1 LTNRATWDTIKLMR
15 KRIEL
20 HLTDMAHG
28 GDALGRHEGK
38 VIFVPYAIPGEEAL
52 VEIVEDKGS
61 YARGRL
67 VEILT
72 SSPYRTDPP
81 CPHFGPGKCG
91 GCQWQH
97 IAYQAQLELKAAV
110 VGDQLARLGR
120 LPDVPV
126 KPTIPSASPWHYRN
140 HVQFS
145 VGDDGRLG
153 FVATDGRRVE
163 AIEVCHLL
171 HPLLE
176 ELFAAL
182 NLELPEL
189 TRLSLRA
196 GVNTGDLMMIFE
208 TESDL
213 PPALE
218 SDLPVSCVLL
228 LSDGIPVNLVGN
240 NHITEVVAGRRFRI
254 SATSFFQVNTT
265 AAEELVR
272 LVSGYL
278 APAGDEVLLDAYC
291 GVGTFGLS
299 LADQVGQVIGVEENA
314 GAVADAC
321 LNAGELPNVELI
333 EGSVEAFLPH
343 LDRPIDLAVLDPPR
357 QGGKPE
363 VLAALIELAPRR
375 IVYVS
380 CDPAILARDARK
392 LTDGGYQLLEVQPV
406 DMFPQTYHIES
417 VALFRRSRS

>member
-1 LTNRATWDTIKLMR
+1 MR

-20 HLTDMAHG
+20 QLTDMAHG

-38 VIFVPYAIPGEEAL
+38 VVFVPYAIPGEEAL
-52 VEIVEDKGS
+52 VEITQDKGS
-61 YARGRL
+61 YARARL
-67 VEILT
+67 VEVLT
-72 SSPYRTDPP
+72 PSPHRTDPP

-97 IAYQAQLELKAAV
+97 MAYPAQLDFKAAV
-110 VGDQLARLGR
+110 VSDQLARLGR
-120 LPDVPV
+120 LPDAAV
-126 KPTIPSASPWHYRN
+126 KPAIPSASPWRYRN

-153 FVATDGRRVE
+153 FVATDGRR
-163 AIEVCHLL
+163 IETIETCYVM

-182 NLELPEL
+182 ELELPNL
-189 TRLSLRA
+189 TRLSLRT

-208 TESDL
+208 TEDDM

-218 SDLPVSCVLL
+218 SDLSISCVLL
-228 LSDGIPVNLVGN
+228 LSDGIPVNLFGN
-240 NHITEVVAGRRFRI
+240 NHITEVVAGRRFRV
-254 SATSFFQVNTT
+254 SATSFFQINTA
-265 AAEELVR
+265 AAEELIR
-272 LVSGYL
+272 LVGEYL
-278 APAGDEVLLDAYC
+278 APVGNEILLDAYC

-299 LADQVGQVIGVEENA
+299 LANRVSQVIGVEEDA

-333 EGSVEAFLPH
+333 EGSVEEFVPE

-357 QGGKPE
+357 QGCKPE
-363 VLAALIELAPRR
+363 TLTALIERGPRR

-380 CDPAILARDARK
+380 CDPATLARDARK
-392 LTDGGYQLLEVQPV
+392 LTDGGYPLVEVQPV

-417 VALFRRSRS
+417 VALFEKR

>member
-1 LTNRATWDTIKLMR
+1 MTNRPTWTTIRLME
-15 KRIEL
+15 KRFEL
-20 HLTDMAHG
+20 HLTNMAHG

-52 VEIVEDKGS
+52 VEIVEDKGR
-61 YARGRL
+61 YARARL
-67 VEILT
+67 VEIL
-72 SSPYRTDPP
+72 SPSPHRVDPP

-97 IAYQAQLELKAAV
+97 IAHLAQLVFKAAV

-126 KPTIPSASPWHYRN
+126 KRTIPSASPWHYRN
-140 HVQFS
+140 HIQFS
-145 VGDDGRLG
+145 VGDDSRLG

-163 AIEVCHLL
+163 PIEVCYLP

-182 NLELPEL
+182 DLELPGL
-189 TRLSLRA
+189 ARLSLRA
-196 GVNTGDLMMIFE
+196 GVNTGDQMMIFE
-208 TESDL
+208 THDDL

-228 LSDGIPVNLVGN
+228 LSDGTPVNLIGN
-240 NHITEVVAGRRFRI
+240 NYVTEVVAGRGFHI
-254 SATSFFQVNTT
+254 SATSFFQVNTA

-272 LVSGYL
+272 VVGEYL
-278 APAGDEVLLDAYC
+278 APAGDETLLDAYC
-291 GVGTFGLS
+291 GVGTFALS
-299 LADQVGQVIGVEENA
+299 LADKVGRVIGIEENA
-314 GAVADAC
+314 GAVADAR
-321 LNAGELPNVELI
+321 LNASGLSNVEFI
-333 EGSVEAFLPH
+333 QGAVEAVLPQ

-357 QGGKPE
+357 QGCKPE
-363 VLAALIELAPRR
+363 ALNALVELAPHR

-380 CDPAILARDARK
+380 CDPATLARDARK
-392 LTDGGYQLLEVQPV
+392 LTDGGYQLVEVQPV

-417 VALFRRSRS
+417 VALFEKW

>member
-1 LTNRATWDTIKLMR
+1 MG
-15 KRIEL
+15 KRFEL

-38 VIFVPYAIPGEEAL
+38 VIFVPYAIPGEKAL
-52 VEIVEDKGS
+52 VEIIEDKGR

-67 VEILT
+67 VEIL
-72 SSPYRTDPP
+72 SPSPQRVAPP
-81 CPHFGPGKCG
+81 CPYFGPGRCG

-97 IAYQAQLELKAAV
+97 IAYQAQLEFKAAV

-120 LPDVPV
+120 LPDVTV
-126 KPTIPSASPWHYRN
+126 KRPIPSLSPWQYRN

-163 AIEVCHLL
+163 TVEVCYLL
-171 HPLLE
+171 HPLLD
-176 ELFAAL
+176 ELSAAL
-182 NLELPEL
+182 DLELPGL
-189 TRLSLRA
+189 ARLSLRA

-208 TESDL
+208 TNDDL

-228 LSDGIPVNLVGN
+228 LSDGTPVNLIGS
-240 NHITEVVAGRRFRI
+240 NHIIEVVSGRSFHI
-254 SATSFFQVNTT
+254 SATSFFQINTA

-272 LVSGYL
+272 VVGEYL
-278 APAGDEVLLDAYC
+278 APAGDETLLDAYC
-291 GVGTFGLS
+291 GVGTFALS
-299 LADQVGQVIGVEENA
+299 LADKVGQVIGIEEAA
-314 GAVADAC
+314 GAVADAR
-321 LNAGELPNVELI
+321 LNAAEMDNVEFI
-333 EGSVEAFLPH
+333 EGGVEAILPR

-357 QGGKPE
+357 QGCKPE
-363 VLAALIELAPRR
+363 ALAALIELAPCR

-380 CDPAILARDARK
+380 CDPATLARDARK
-392 LTDGGYQLLEVQPV
+392 LTDGGYQLVEVQPV

-417 VALFRRSRS
+417 AALFEKW

>member
-1 LTNRATWDTIKLMR
+1 LE
-15 KRIEL
+15 KRFEL

-52 VEIVEDKGS
+52 VEIVEDKGR
-61 YARGRL
+61 YARARL
-67 VEILT
+67 VEIL
-72 SSPYRTDPP
+72 SPSPHRVDPP
-81 CPHFGPGKCG
+81 CPHFGPGRCG

-97 IAYQAQLELKAAV
+97 IAYPAQLELKAAV

-120 LPDVPV
+120 LPDVPLKM

-153 FVATDGRRVE
+153 FVATAGRRVE
-163 AIEVCHLL
+163 TIEVCYLL
-171 HPLLE
+171 HPILD

-182 NLELPEL
+182 DLELPGL
-189 TRLSLRA
+189 ARLSLRA
-196 GVNTGDLMMIFE
+196 GVNTGDQMMIFE
-208 TESDL
+208 THDDL

-228 LSDGIPVNLVGN
+228 LSDGTPVNLIGN
-240 NHITEVVAGRRFRI
+240 NHITEVVAERRFHI
-254 SATSFFQVNTT
+254 SAPSFFQVNT
-265 AAEELVR
+265 AVAEELVR
-272 LVSGYL
+272 VVGEYL
-278 APAGDEVLLDAYC
+278 APAGDETLLDAYC
-291 GVGTFGLS
+291 GVGTFALS
-299 LADQVGQVIGVEENA
+299 LADQVGQVIGIEEAA
-314 GAVADAC
+314 GAVADAR
-321 LNAGELPNVELI
+321 LNVAELTNVEFI
-333 EGSVEAFLPH
+333 EGSVEALLPQ

-357 QGGKPE
+357 QGCKPE
-363 VLAALIELAPRR
+363 ALRALIELAPRR

-380 CDPAILARDARK
+380 CDPATLARDARK
-392 LTDGGYQLLEVQPV
+392 LAGGGYRLVEVQPV

-417 VALFRRSRS
+417 VAMFEKE